1 MSKDDYYSLPYD
13 PEAPLEKQGDNYDKI
28 TDDLFLSVGKALK
41 ILNYIHSSDIEVDR
55 GLPIEAIHDL
65 RNQTHDIH
73 KRLMEDSDYLW
84 KYQIEHREYKK
95 KEFLIS

>member
-1 MSKDDYYSLPYD
+1 MSKNKYYSLPYD
-13 PEAPLEKQGDNYDKI
+13 PEVPLENQSDNYDKI
-28 TDDLFLSVGKALK
+28 TDDLFISVGKALT

-55 GLPIEAIHDL
+55 GLPDEAVHDL
-65 RNQTHDIH
+65 RNQTHDMH
-73 KRLMEDSDYLW
+73 ERLMEYSNYLW